1 MLKLK
6 GLLGECQET
15 TQDAKEVVV
24 AAEVNAPSFP
34 DSGND
39 FAQLYLVDLSVQRT
53 LPIVD
58 IIDALRTSIVG
69 IAILSYYKQNR
80 ELNDNYRNYLAD
92 ALIRIE
98 ICADPNLT

>member
-6 GLLGECQET
+6 GVLGECQET

-39 FAQLYLVDLSVQRT
+39 FAQLYLVDLSVHRT
-53 LPIVD
+53 LPM
-58 IIDALRTSIVG
+58 LTLLMRC
-69 IAILSYYKQNR
+69 
-80 ELNDNYRNYLAD
+80 EL
-92 ALIRIE
+92 
-98 ICADPNLT
+98 P